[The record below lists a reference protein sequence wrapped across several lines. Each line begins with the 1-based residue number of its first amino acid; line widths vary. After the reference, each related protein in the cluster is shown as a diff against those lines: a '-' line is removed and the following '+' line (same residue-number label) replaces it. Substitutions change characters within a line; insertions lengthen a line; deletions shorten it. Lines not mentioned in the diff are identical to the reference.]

1 MRKNTKFMFLLIVIC
16 LFAGIFTAC
25 GKKTRNEI
33 LGKWKVVSFETDPD
47 VPGGMVTQLQTMAG
61 RMVFAEGS
69 VIEFID
75 GKKVSLRN
83 MVTDYEWVTDDK
95 IRIGSENGNDNPYI
109 FDVTIE
115 NDTMIF
121 RNEMIITF
129 RKTDGKT
136 GEGSQNAPHDNKE
149 YEELQRQIDA
159 LSTERDELERQKA
172 ELESKV
178 KELESELEKYRE
190 VVHEREFLTQDSQI
204 EEKFA
209 MAYSMDETATIDE
222 LEITLENVT
231 FMDNYKGV
239 VPEYGKVITG
249 TINIRNISR
258 ENASLVW
265 YTMYVVDNEGY
276 KFQRSLF
283 NDVMQ
288 EIYDPGKSYVSY
300 QGELKPKFSI
310 SEEFLFVV
318 PDTDTDLLLEIN
330 HLNENPSKNKVI
342 YIRLK

>member
-178 KELESELEKYRE
+178 KELESE
-190 VVHEREFLTQDSQI
+190 S
-204 EEKFA
+204 
-209 MAYSMDETATIDE
+209 SP
-222 LEITLENVT
+222 N
-231 FMDNYKGV
+231 
-239 VPEYGKVITG
+239 
-249 TINIRNISR
+249 
-258 ENASLVW
+258 
-265 YTMYVVDNEGY
+265 
-276 KFQRSLF
+276 
-283 NDVMQ
+283 
-288 EIYDPGKSYVSY
+288 
-300 QGELKPKFSI
+300 
-310 SEEFLFVV
+310 
-318 PDTDTDLLLEIN
+318 
-330 HLNENPSKNKVI
+330 
-342 YIRLK
+342 

>member
-1 MRKNTKFMFLLIVIC
+1 
-16 LFAGIFTAC
+16 
-25 GKKTRNEI
+25 
-33 LGKWKVVSFETDPD
+33 
-47 VPGGMVTQLQTMAG
+47 
-61 RMVFAEGS
+61 
-69 VIEFID
+69 
-75 GKKVSLRN
+75 
-83 MVTDYEWVTDDK
+83 
-95 IRIGSENGNDNPYI
+95 
-109 FDVTIE
+109 
-115 NDTMIF
+115 
-121 RNEMIITF
+121 MIITF